1 MKNRNGIFWGLFLLL
16 SAAILIASQMHL
28 IAYTF
33 SVWTMIATILLVAV
47 LLKSLIYLM
56 VPGTVFSLAFLAIL
70 YAKPLGI
77 TVLVPWTILGAALLI
92 SIGLSMI
99 FRPFLMKHHPWMSY
113 KYHQNYYQG
122 HHGSYKMNF
131 DTHVDPDVK
140 TTDAPDVD
148 VYVKM
153 GSSIRYVK
161 SDDFKTANI
170 DVTMGDA
177 KVYFENVVV
186 NNTATINVNNSLG
199 SVELY
204 IPKTWNIVK
213 GVNNNMANIS
223 ESGTPFVDE
232 DSPIVYINGVVSL
245 GNLKISYI

>member
-1 MKNRNGIFWGLFLLL
+1 MKNKNGIFWGLFLLL
-16 SAAILIASQMHL
+16 SAAILVASQMHL

-33 SVWTMIATILLVAV
+33 SFWTMIATILLVAV
-47 LLKSLIYLM
+47 LLKSLIYFM

-77 TVLVPWTILGAALLI
+77 TALVPWTILGAAVLV

-99 FRPFLMKHHPWMSY
+99 LRPFLMKHHPWMGY
-113 KYHQNYYQG
+113 KYHQNYYRG
-122 HHGSYKMNF
+122 HHGSYHVKF
-131 DTHVDPDVK
+131 DSHVDPDVK
-140 TTDAPDVD
+140 TVDAPDVD

-161 SDDFKTANI
+161 SDDFKVANI

-177 KVYFENVVV
+177 KVYFENVIVKD
-186 NNTATINVNNSLG
+186 TAVINVNDSLG
-199 SVELY
+199 GVELY
-204 IPKTWNIVK
+204 IPSSWNIVK
-213 GVNNNMANIS
+213 EMDNNMANVDEI
-223 ESGTPFVDE
+223 GTPVIDS
-232 DSPIVYINGVVSL
+232 DSPIVYIKGLVSL

>member
-77 TVLVPWTILGAALLI
+77 TALVPWTILGAALLI

-99 FRPFLMKHHPWMSY
+99 FRPFLMKHHPWMNY
-113 KYHQNYYQG
+113 KYHQNYYRG

-131 DTHVDPDVK
+131 DAHVDPDVK
-140 TTDAPDVD
+140 TTNAPDVD

-199 SVELY
+199 AVELY
-204 IPKTWNIVK
+204 IPKNWNIVK
-213 GVNNNMANIS
+213 GVNNNMANVS
-223 ESGTPFVDE
+223 EVGTPFVDE
-232 DSPIVYINGVVSL
+232 DSPIVYLNGVVSL